1 MKKVNLTIKNLVF
14 IVLVMTV
21 LGIVEV
27 SAGTRQRPFSDWLSA
42 QASSF
47 NPNNCASSVLGWL
60 TPDFATFA
68 RADYS
73 GKIGDCIT
81 VHGGPVSSHRAAW
94 PGGAPLLTWLLSQ
107 GYAVWQPNP
116 RGSSGRGLDVAGA
129 VVGDM
134 GGADAVDI
142 TSGVEALIADGTADP
157 ARIGVMGGSYGGFLS
172 AWLITQSELF
182 AAAVPMFPVTDW
194 TQQHGISCIPGWDA
208 LFLAPGQDVD
218 RSPLAHAAKA
228 RTPALFLAGALDR
241 ATPAG
246 QALSM
251 HRARGEW

>member
-1 MKKVNLTIKNLVF
+1 
-14 IVLVMTV
+14 
-21 LGIVEV
+21 
-27 SAGTRQRPFSDWLSA
+27 
-42 QASSF
+42 
-47 NPNNCASSVLGWL
+47 
-60 TPDFATFA
+60 
-68 RADYS
+68 
-73 GKIGDCIT
+73 
-81 VHGGPVSSHRAAW
+81 
-94 PGGAPLLTWLLSQ
+94 
-107 GYAVWQPNP
+107 
-116 RGSSGRGLDVAGA
+116 VAGA

-251 HRARGEW
+251 HRALVEQGVPSECVTYPEEGHGTKNLSATIDAAARVSDWFTRWMPASAAL